1 MWQASIAPRLHELH
15 GQGQSVWI
23 DYLSRELTES
33 GGLAQLMVDD
43 AVVGVTS
50 NPTIFERAILS
61 GSAYDEQ
68 LSQLREAESSAKDL
82 FYDLVARDIEAAC
95 ELLLPV
101 WTHSRGLDGYV
112 SWEVSTESG

>member
-1 MWQASIAPRLHELH
+1 MSDVEHVSVSEAPRNEGDVAGQHRSRLHELH

-33 GGLAQLMVDD
+33 GGLAQLMADD

-68 LSQLREAESSAKDL
+68 LSQARETRVVCERPVLRP
-82 FYDLVARDIEAAC
+82 RC
-95 ELLLPV
+95 P
-101 WTHSRGLDGYV
+101 
-112 SWEVSTESG
+112 